1 MNKID
6 KKLQKLGN
14 EACKK
19 IRDDV
24 NNDSLSSIQYALKRK
39 LLKKIDMCVEIT
51 SNESM
56 MSTAVRLSEI
66 LDTISHI

>member
-6 KKLQKLGN
+6 KKLEKSGN
-14 EACKK
+14 EACKQ
-19 IRDDV
+19 IRDSV

-39 LLKKIDMCVEIT
+39 LLKKIDMCVETT

-56 MSTAVRLSEI
+56 MNTAIKLTNI
-66 LDTISHI
+66 LYTVSNI